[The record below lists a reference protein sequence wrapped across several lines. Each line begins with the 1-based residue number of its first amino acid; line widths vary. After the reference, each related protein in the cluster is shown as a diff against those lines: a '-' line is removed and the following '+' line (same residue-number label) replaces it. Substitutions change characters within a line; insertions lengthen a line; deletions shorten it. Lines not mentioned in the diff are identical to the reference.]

1 MKKEKDLTF
10 KEYIKIALWTFKI
23 TWQISPWATLGSLFS
38 EIISRLRSVVDMYV
52 FAKLIDT
59 LISIATQEG
68 AEVKDLFPFLLILL
82 LINLFFT
89 LVGMVR
95 SYSSRI
101 LRRLSRPILDKM
113 AYGKIHSLGVQTME
127 LPDMVNESQKMRD
140 WLYIIVDV
148 DSNIVRM
155 LSFAVSTIFTGAI
168 IITKIPIVIP
178 ILIVIA
184 IVSFLQR
191 KHFFKKDFDWNT
203 NREHLMQKRKAF
215 WIGGRLSDPRD
226 IGEISVIGAFG
237 FMDKKFTDFFTYF
250 NSGLLKI
257 MKADSLSGFLVSML
271 SNFGIL
277 FGYMEVF
284 GLLLGNQIT
293 IGDTTF
299 LLTTITSFYNGI
311 EGFSAEIVAFRDF
324 VMKAKEVYGFFNL
337 ESVVTDGDFK
347 LPRLEE
353 PPIIEI
359 KNISFHYPNSKE
371 NIFKDFSLTI
381 KKGEKIAI
389 VGENGVGKTTLI
401 KLISRIYDPQEGEI
415 LINGINL
422 KDIKINDWYKNIGVL
437 FQEYN
442 FYGELTARE
451 NIYIG
456 KSMKE
461 IDEGKIIEAA
471 KNADAHNFIKDYK
484 YGYDTIM
491 SERFDDGIRPSSG
504 QRQKIAIARFFY
516 RNAPVAIFDEPTSS
530 IDAESEYR
538 IFNRIYKFFENKTVV
553 IISHRFSTVRNADR
567 ILVLHEGKIDEE
579 GTHKELLK
587 KEGRYFN
594 SFSKQAKGYTI

>member
-1 MKKEKDLTF
+1 MKKEKEITF
-10 KEYIKIALWTFKI
+10 KEYIKIALWTFKV
-23 TWQISPWATLGSLFS
+23 TWRISPWATLGSLFS
-38 EIISRLRSVVDMYV
+38 EIINRLRSLVNMYV
-52 FAKLIDT
+52 FARLIDT
-59 LISIATQEG
+59 LISMATQEG
-68 AEVKDLFPFLLILL
+68 AVIKDLYQFLLILL
-82 LINLFFT
+82 VIDLFFT
-89 LVGMVR
+89 LVSQVGA
-95 SYSSRI
+95 YSSRV
-101 LRRLSRPILDKM
+101 LRRLSRPVLDKM
-113 AYGKIHSLGVQTME
+113 AYEKIHSLGVQTME
-127 LPDMVNESQKMRD
+127 LPDIVNESQKMSD
-140 WLYIIVDV
+140 WLYIVIDV
-148 DSNIVRM
+148 DSNILRM
-155 LSFAVSTIFTGAI
+155 LSYAINSIIAGAI
-168 IITKIPIVIP
+168 VITKVPIMVP
-178 ILIVIA
+178 VLIGVA
-184 IVSFLQR
+184 IVSFFQR

-203 NREHLMQKRKAF
+203 NQEHLMRRRKAY
-215 WIGGRLSDPRD
+215 WTGGRLSDPRD
-226 IGEISVIGAFG
+226 IGEVSITGAFG
-237 FMDKKFTDFFTYF
+237 FMDKKFSDFFTYF
-250 NSGLLKI
+250 NNGLLKI
-257 MKADSLSGFLVSML
+257 MKGDSLTGFFVSLL
-271 SNFGIL
+271 SNFVIL
-277 FGYMEVF
+277 YGYIQVF
-284 GLLLGNQIT
+284 NLLLEGQVT
-293 IGDTTF
+293 TGDTTF
-299 LLTTITSFYNGI
+299 LITTIDSFYRGI

-324 VMKAKEVYGFFNL
+324 VMKAKQVYEFFNL
-337 ESVVTDGDFK
+337 KSVVTDGDFK

-359 KNISFHYPNSKE
+359 KNISFHYPNSEE

-389 VGENGVGKTTLI
+389 VGENGAGKTTLI

-422 KDIKINDWYKNIGVL
+422 KDIKIDDWYKNIGVL

-442 FYGELTARE
+442 FYGELTAKE

-461 IDEGKIIEAA
+461 IDEEKIIEAA
-471 KNADAHNFIKDYK
+471 KNADAHNFIMDYK

-504 QRQKIAIARFFY
+504 QKQKIAIARFFY

-567 ILVLHEGKIDEE
+567 ILVLHDGKIDEE
-579 GTHKELLK
+579 GTHEELLK
-587 KEGRYFN
+587 KEGRYFS